1 MGPAAGF
8 TSIPECCWVSRLAPP
23 GPHASF
29 PINRTPTWVAAH
41 QVISIDSEGPW
52 YTGGRFQE
60 TCTRGSRCFPVRQ
73 HHLAAGSRNN
83 PTVSTELQHLSHFSS
98 ACRTARH
105 YLLFLL
111 SRTVHSFI
119 SFLPCLLFLRCQL
132 IKAQK
137 MAISKIQS
145 LRYSFLLPLL
155 SS

>member
-1 MGPAAGF
+1 MGLAAGF
-8 TSIPECCWVSRLAPP
+8 TSIPECWWVSRLAPP

-29 PINRTPTWVAAH
+29 PINRTPTWVAGN

-52 YTGGRFQE
+52 YTGCRFQE
-60 TCTRGSRCFPVRQ
+60 TCTRSSRCFSVRQ

-83 PTVSTELQHLSHFSS
+83 PTVSTELQRLSHFSS

-119 SFLPCLLFLRCQL
+119 S
-132 IKAQK
+132 
-137 MAISKIQS
+137 
-145 LRYSFLLPLL
+145 L
-155 SS
+155 SSHVCYFSGVS